1 MSRNESWRM
10 ALSLCRSWKWRRYR
24 GMFRS
29 HYYITHW
36 PDFFFPWEALL
47 RHRLHFTHR
56 RQRDC
61 LILNSPRTFP
71 LGMTWPPSSVYIT
84 YIHSF
89 SLDFKLLSRLI
100 EHFSSLAR
108 RLGRFLALTERFE
121 LVQAG
126 FLVYRRMAIML
137 EVLEIHWGLH
147 LLDHLGM
154 NIDDQTSLTEVIP
167 NSSNNHNNNG
177 LDMIQIFRNRTQV
190 HLRLPLLNRV

>member
-1 MSRNESWRM
+1 M
-10 ALSLCRSWKWRRYR
+10 APIFSLHNLY
-24 GMFRS
+24 
-29 HYYITHW
+29 T
-36 PDFFFPWEALL
+36 FFF
-47 RHRLHFTHR
+47 
-56 RQRDC
+56 
-61 LILNSPRTFP
+61 
-71 LGMTWPPSSVYIT
+71 
-84 YIHSF
+84 
-89 SLDFKLLSRLI
+89 SRLQTPVASHR
-100 EHFSSLAR
+100 HFSSLAR